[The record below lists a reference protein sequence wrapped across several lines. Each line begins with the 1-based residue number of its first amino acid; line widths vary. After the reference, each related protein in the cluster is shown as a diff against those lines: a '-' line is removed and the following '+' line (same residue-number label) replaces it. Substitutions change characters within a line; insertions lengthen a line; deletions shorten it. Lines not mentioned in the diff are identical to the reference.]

1 MMKIDFYKPIKG
13 EYLDIS
19 EASDDVFSQK
29 LLGPGFLVN
38 PCDQQIFSPIHGKIK
53 MIYPTHHALAISN
66 NDYDI
71 LIHVGLSDM
80 LRDQSLFD
88 LHVAIGDEVNI
99 GDLLLTLNINFN
111 DYNLIDYQ
119 TPIIFV
125 QKKHIEVLKETKDN
139 FELILY

>member
-1 MMKIDFYKPIKG
+1 MKIDFYKPIRG
-13 EYLDIS
+13 EYLDIA

-38 PCDQQIFSPIHGKIK
+38 PSDQQIFSPIHGKIK

-119 TPIIFV
+119 TPVIFV